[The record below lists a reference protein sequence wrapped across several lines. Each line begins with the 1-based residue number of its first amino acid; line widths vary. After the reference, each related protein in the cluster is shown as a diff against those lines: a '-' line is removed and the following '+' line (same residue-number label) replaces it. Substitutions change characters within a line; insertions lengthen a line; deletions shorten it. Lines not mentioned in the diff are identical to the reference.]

1 MLEVGFQAT
10 RGEGVVLAE
19 GTACAK
25 AERVRHSVWGL
36 PRAWGLL
43 QSELCRG
50 SPEWPKVQGCCAC
63 RWDWGRWA
71 QLPARACW
79 WALLLGHKWWR
90 RLAQLGQGLGPGTWL
105 PLSTR
110 GWNTLSGVL
119 GCAAQLLQGPGEAPG
134 VRAVPQGCSY
144 TQTGA
149 LWWAAQKS
157 LDGVRQ
163 PRFPCWLCPARLPWT
178 SHCSEPDFSFV
189 TWGLEAL
196 PCYPHGSVTKVL
208 CSPGS
213 FSKVLT

>member
-1 MLEVGFQAT
+1 MLGCTEVGECNRGLMLEVGFQAT

-43 QSELCRG
+43 QSGLCWG

-110 GWNTLSGVL
+110 GLEHTEWCPCMCS
-119 GCAAQLLQGPGEAPG
+119 AAAPG
-134 VRAVPQGCSY
+134 ARRSTGGPSGSSRLLLHPDWGAVVGCTEESGWSQT
-144 TQTGA
+144 TQV
-149 LWWAAQKS
+149 S
-157 LDGVRQ
+157 L
-163 PRFPCWLCPARLPWT
+163 L
-178 SHCSEPDFSFV
+178 
-189 TWGLEAL
+189 AL
-196 PCYPHGSVTKVL
+196 PSQTTL
-208 CSPGS
+208 D
-213 FSKVLT
+213 